1 MQSLRNL
8 QTSPQHENNNAFTH
22 LQSNMTQRLAQIEE
36 KLQEKANKN
45 SVATALHRKANKPEL
60 EALLARKVDF
70 EDLQKVL
77 ENKLDITSFQ
87 NLVRT
92 VDFKADRHEV

>member
-1 MQSLRNL
+1 MRN
-8 QTSPQHENNNAFTH
+8 TSPQQDNTNVSAFTH
-22 LQSNMTQRLAQIEE
+22 LQANMTQRLAQIEE

-70 EDLQKVL
+70 EDL
-77 ENKLDITSFQ
+77 
-87 NLVRT
+87 
-92 VDFKADRHEV
+92 